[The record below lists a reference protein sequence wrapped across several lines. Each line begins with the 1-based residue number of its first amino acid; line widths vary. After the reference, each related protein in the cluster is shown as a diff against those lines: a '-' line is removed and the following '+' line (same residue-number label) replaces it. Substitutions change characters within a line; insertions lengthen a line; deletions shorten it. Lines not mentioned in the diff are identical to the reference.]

1 MLSPQA
7 AAAFAPGLPAGT
19 LSGAAPAELAL
30 TLPRGAAPSLSL
42 SSTLEGLSLRLPGLG
57 WAKAAGAAG
66 RLELAGRLGFEGAP
80 PVFDRLVLEAP
91 GLAARG
97 RLALA
102 PGGGLGRL
110 TLDRARLGGWFDG
123 PLVLTGRGAGRPP
136 ALELRG
142 GTLDL
147 PRARFGGGGGQA
159 PPVRGRLDR
168 LRLVGDVALTG
179 VTADLSPSGGSLA
192 GAFRARVAGGPEVTG
207 ELSPGRGGRPAVTLR
222 AADAGRALAAA
233 GVFEEA
239 RGGTLSL
246 TLAPEPQA
254 GAWRGA
260 LEVDDVRLTS
270 APGLAA
276 LLDTLSIVGLLERMR
291 GPGLL
296 FTAIRASFRLTPG
309 AVQLTSASAVGPSLG
324 ISADGIYDMAQDR
337 VDIRGVLSPIF
348 FMNAIGQL
356 VSREGEGLFGFNYR
370 IRGPADDP
378 EIFVNPLSLLTPGA
392 FREIFRTEPPA
403 LPEGDGR

>member
-1 MLSPQA
+1 
-7 AAAFAPGLPAGT
+7 
-19 LSGAAPAELAL
+19 
-30 TLPRGAAPSLSL
+30 
-42 SSTLEGLSLRLPGLG
+42 
-57 WAKAAGAAG
+57 
-66 RLELAGRLGFEGAP
+66 
-80 PVFDRLVLEAP
+80 
-91 GLAARG
+91 
-97 RLALA
+97 
-102 PGGGLGRL
+102 
-110 TLDRARLGGWFDG
+110 
-123 PLVLTGRGAGRPP
+123 
-136 ALELRG
+136 
-142 GTLDL
+142 
-147 PRARFGGGGGQA
+147 
-159 PPVRGRLDR
+159 
-168 LRLVGDVALTG
+168 
-179 VTADLSPSGGSLA
+179 
-192 GAFRARVAGGPEVTG
+192 
-207 ELSPGRGGRPAVTLR
+207 VTLR